1 MRKAK
6 VITAL
11 ALTVVMLAA
20 MTGLTLGWG
29 GQIGATDSGG
39 TTKTLFIEG
48 DGVYATGYVFNSVT
62 NVDVY
67 VTEDADWTNGD
78 NIAPPKTVII
88 TLKGVTPAQIAG
100 TIHLGDVS
108 DAGGPS
114 DIPFPGSYDIMVD
127 VDQDGVYDPV
137 ESGVE
142 DFVNQAPFG
151 CKAFTT
157 EVPEF
162 ATIALPVVSV
172 LGLLLF
178 FNRRKHKKE

>member
-1 MRKAK
+1 MKKAK

-20 MTGLTLGWG
+20 MTGLTLAWG

-48 DGVYATGYVFNSVT
+48 DEVYATGAVINPVTYVN
-62 NVDVY
+62 VY
-67 VTEDADWTNGD
+67 VTEDEEWTDGD
-78 NIAPPKTVII
+78 DITTKSVLI
-88 TLKGVTPAQIAG
+88 TLTDVTPAQIAS
-100 TIHLGDVS
+100 TIYLGDVS
-108 DAGGPS
+108 NDGEPS
-114 DIPFPGSYDIMVD
+114 DIPFPGAYDIMVD

-137 ESGVE
+137 EDGVE
-142 DFVNQAPFG
+142 DFVNDAPFG